1 MRLPGASV
9 ANSVKLHFA
18 NLFTSALIKM
28 NIAVI
33 VLLILAVAC
42 EVFAYWGMNTVAGR
56 RAFDEMA
63 GIIPFAA
70 GVFGGLLAACAVLAW
85 WYARRTRARRKNG

>member
-1 MRLPGASV
+1 
-9 ANSVKLHFA
+9 
-18 NLFTSALIKM
+18 
-28 NIAVI
+28 
-33 VLLILAVAC
+33 
-42 EVFAYWGMNTVAGR
+42 
-56 RAFDEMA
+56 MA